1 MARLILSLDNQVLA
15 EYNMTKERYT
25 IGRLP
30 DNDVRIDNPAVSGHH
45 SLIINILND
54 SFLEDLNSTHGT
66 YVNGKLIKKHALQH
80 GDVITIGHHQL
91 RFTDQ
96 EVPEAEQDEFE
107 KTMVIPS
114 GQQSAEQLARAE
126 QAAEAAAAAAAAEA
140 PMDAAAAV
148 RLDPEEAAA
157 LHEKPPPRRHA
168 ETVAET
174 ETAAPVSHA
183 ATAAPVSHTATAT
196 GIDPSHVPNALPL
209 AKLQVLSGAFAGR
222 ELELTKAL
230 TTLGRPGVQVAAIT
244 RRAEG
249 YYIVHVESGKDGD
262 YPLVNGQPIG
272 AQARKLSDN
281 DVVQLAG
288 VKMGF
293 FAS

>member
-54 SFLEDLNSTHGT
+54 SFLEDLNSTNGT

-96 EVPEAEQDEFE
+96 EVPETEQDEFE

-114 GQQSAEQLARAE
+114 GQQNAEQLAKAE
-126 QAAEAAAAAAAAEA
+126 QAAEAAAAAAAAE
-140 PMDAAAAV
+140 PLRDAAAAV
-148 RLDPEEAAA
+148 RLNPEEAAA
-157 LHEKPPPRRHA
+157 LHEEPRPRH
-168 ETVAET
+168 T
-174 ETAAPVSHA
+174 ETIAHTE
-183 ATAAPVSHTATAT
+183 TAAPVSHTATAT
-196 GIDPSHVPNALPL
+196 GIDPSSVPHALPL

-249 YYIVHVESGKDGD
+249 YYIVHVESGKEGD
-262 YPLVNGQPIG
+262 FPLVNGQPIG

>member
-54 SFLEDLNSTHGT
+54 SFLEDLNSTNGT

-91 RFTDQ
+91 RFSDQ
-96 EVPEAEQDEFE
+96 EAPQQEQDEFE
-107 KTMVIPS
+107 KTMVIPT
-114 GQQSAEQLARAE
+114 GQQNADQLAK
-126 QAAEAAAAAAAAEA
+126 AEAAADQAVAQAEAVTEEPEEAVRADVAAAVKLDPE
-140 PMDAAAAV
+140 DAAA
-148 RLDPEEAAA
+148 LED
-157 LHEKPPPRRHA
+157 EKPATPPKEDMA
-168 ETVAET
+168 ETV
-174 ETAAPVSHA
+174 S
-183 ATAAPVSHTATAT
+183 SATAT
-196 GIDPSHVPNALPL
+196 GIGLESAPNALPL

-249 YYIVHVESGKDGD
+249 YYIVHVESGKDDD

-272 AQARKLSDN
+272 PQARKLSDN

-293 FAS
+293 FAA

>member
-1 MARLILSLDNQVLA
+1 MARLILSLDSQVLA

-25 IGRLP
+25 VGRLP

-54 SFLEDLNSTHGT
+54 SFLEDLNSTNGT
-66 YVNGKLIKKHALQH
+66 YVNGKLIKKHALQNS
-80 GDVITIGHHQL
+80 DVITIGHHQL
-91 RFTDQ
+91 RFAEQ
-96 EVPEAEQDEFE
+96 HLNEPEQDEFE
-107 KTMVIPS
+107 KTMVIPT
-114 GQQSAEQLARAE
+114 GQQNAEQLAKLEAAAE
-126 QAAEAAAAAAAAEA
+126 KAAVAAADENQLDPQTEAAAAV
-140 PMDAAAAV
+140 M
-148 RLDPEEAAA
+148 LDPEEAAA
-157 LHEKPPPRRHA
+157 LNDKPDTAPTPAPPPA
-168 ETVAET
+168 PTP
-174 ETAAPVSHA
+174 APVNEPA
-183 ATAAPVSHTATAT
+183 SHTDTSY
-196 GIDPSHVPNALPL
+196 GIDPSNAPNALPL
-209 AKLQVLSGAFAGR
+209 AKLNVLSGAFAGR

-249 YYIVHVESGKDGD
+249 YYIVHVESGKEDD

-272 AQARKLSDN
+272 EQARKLQDN

-293 FAS
+293 FVS

>member
-15 EYNMTKERYT
+15 EYNMSKERYT

-54 SFLEDLNSTHGT
+54 SFLEDLNSTNGT
-66 YVNGKLIKKHALQH
+66 YVNGKLIKKHALQR

-91 RFTDQ
+91 RFSDQ
-96 EVPEAEQDEFE
+96 QSNDTEQDEFE
-107 KTMVIPS
+107 KTMVIPT
-114 GQQSAEQLARAE
+114 GQQNADQLAK
-126 QAAEAAAAAAAAEA
+126 AEAAAEKAAAADYIQDSSPE
-140 PMDAAAAV
+140 PSDAAAAV
-148 RLDPEEAAA
+148 KLDPEEAAA
-157 LHEKPPPRRHA
+157 LNETPKAPTMGEKVSYTDTSYGIGRA
-168 ETVAET
+168 N
-174 ETAAPVSHA
+174 APS
-183 ATAAPVSHTATAT
+183 
-196 GIDPSHVPNALPL
+196 ALPL

-249 YYIVHVESGKDGD
+249 YYIVHVESGKEGD
-262 YPLVNGQPIG
+262 FPLVNGQSTG
-272 AQARKLSDN
+272 AQARKLQDN

>member
-1 MARLILSLDNQVLA
+1 MARLILSLDGSVLA
-15 EYNMTKERYT
+15 EYNMNKERYT

-30 DNDVRIDNPAVSGHH
+30 DNDIRIDNPAVSGHH

-54 SFLEDLNSTHGT
+54 SFLEDLNSTNGT

-80 GDVITIGHHQL
+80 GDVITAGHHQL
-91 RFTDQ
+91 RFVEDD
-96 EVPEAEQDEFE
+96 EAQQDEFE
-107 KTMVIPS
+107 KTMVIQPS
-114 GQQSAEQLARAE
+114 ARPVE
-126 QAAEAAAAAAAAEA
+126 RIR
-140 PMDAAAAV
+140 AAV
-148 RLDPEEAAA
+148 TDPATTGA
-157 LHEKPPPRRHA
+157 RRTLGNGTPA
-168 ETVAET
+168 
-174 ETAAPVSHA
+174 
-183 ATAAPVSHTATAT
+183 
-196 GIDPSHVPNALPL
+196 IKK

-249 YYIVHVESGKDGD
+249 YFIVHVDSEGEEN
-262 YPLVNGQPIG
+262 YPLVNGAKIG

-281 DVVQLAG
+281 DVIQLAG

-293 FAS
+293 FEG

>member
-1 MARLILSLDNQVLA
+1 MARLILSLDSQVLA
-15 EYNMTKERYT
+15 EYNMSKERYT

-30 DNDVRIDNPAVSGHH
+30 DKDVRIDNPAVSGHH

-54 SFLEDLNSTHGT
+54 SFLEDLNSTNGT

-91 RFTDQ
+91 RFADQ
-96 EVPEAEQDEFE
+96 QTSDAEQDEFE
-107 KTMVIPS
+107 KTMVIPV
-114 GQQSAEQLARAE
+114 GQQNIAQLAKAE
-126 QAAEAAAAAAAAEA
+126 EAATAAAAAEA
-140 PMDAAAAV
+140 VDV
-148 RLDPEEAAA
+148 KVDVSVKLPEPE
-157 LHEKPPPRRHA
+157 PPAH
-168 ETVAET
+168 TS
-174 ETAAPVSHA
+174 TAAGVDAS
-183 ATAAPVSHTATAT
+183 TA
-196 GIDPSHVPNALPL
+196 PNALPS

-244 RRAEG
+244 RRPEG
-249 YYIVHVESGKDGD
+249 YFVVHVESGEEGD

-281 DVVQLAG
+281 DVLQLAG

-293 FAS
+293 FSA